1 MAEELSWTWLVFL
14 GRRAGV
20 TAWRVF
26 ESEGG
31 CVLFLVPTSQ
41 LRDVILGLRLSHPL
55 VGVDAERH
63 AEMRVVLRTI
73 GLGALAGSAGLMS
86 DSAGEEES

>member
-1 MAEELSWTWLVFL
+1 MAEELTWTWLVFL

-26 ESEGG
+26 EREGG

-41 LRDVILGLRLSHPL
+41 LREVILGLRLARPL

-63 AEMRVVLRTI
+63 NEMRIVLRSI
-73 GLGALAGSAGLMS
+73 GLAALAGSEGLMPP
-86 DSAGEEES
+86 GEEGDS